1 MAAATEVAAVDMADV
16 VAVATAEEIVV
27 AIAATEAVAVDMA
40 EEDTA
45 EGDSEQVPWVVV
57 TACVEVTAAADSGKI
72 MDKTLAAD
80 R

>member
-1 MAAATEVAAVDMADV
+1 MVEEWAVVWVEGMAVVTEWASAAV
-16 VAVATAEEIVV
+16 AVT
-27 AIAATEAVAVDMA
+27 VAVDMA

-57 TACVEVTAAADSGKI
+57 TACVEDTAAADSGKI